1 VDRLALRHEILRTR
15 FPVDGYIPVQLI
27 EERGRAS
34 VSFVDLVQAPPS
46 TRDEAIAEVID
57 QVSSRGFDFVSAPAW
72 RVVIVRLAPT
82 EHVLALTAHH
92 MIVDLWS
99 IGLMIDEL
107 CDLYRT
113 SAAGLPSGLPAVP
126 QQQTSLA
133 ARQRDV
139 PRERASARQ
148 RWWGRYLSGVQVVQ
162 LAPARSS
169 SDIPRLITH
178 VFQTKPASAT
188 TTIKSTATAVANPVI
203 GPNSA

>member
-1 VDRLALRHEILRTR
+1 
-15 FPVDGYIPVQLI
+15 
-27 EERGRAS
+27 
-34 VSFVDLVQAPPS
+34 
-46 TRDEAIAEVID
+46 
-57 QVSSRGFDFVSAPAW
+57 
-72 RVVIVRLAPT
+72 
-82 EHVLALTAHH
+82 

-178 VFQTKPASAT
+178 VFQTELDPGFSEDVRALCRTLGSTVYAT
-188 TTIKSTATAVANPVI
+188 GEATC
-203 GPNSA
+203 